1 MKTITTF
8 AAAMSLSIAAAG
20 HAAADSHHGHSGGPL
35 ANDSGPSAPQ
45 GEMMHGMMRM
55 MMPMMMQMHG
65 QMMDAGPAGGL
76 SMMDGDMMRMMMA
89 PGGMGDGL
97 AADPEPEAARS
108 AMLARLAE
116 FDADGDGKLSL
127 AEFEALRACPG
138 GIWIGVWHPF
148 VSGRLSRWQRVERM
162 IEYMLGTGDVWFAPL
177 EEIAAHVAS
186 VEASGEYA
194 PRVDRLPYHSEN
206 QVPEELQGKA

>member
-35 ANDSGPSAPQ
+35 AKDSGPAAPQ

-65 QMMDAGPAGGL
+65 QMMDSGPAGGL

-116 FDADGDGKLSL
+116 FDADGDGRMSL
-127 AEFEALRACPG
+127 AEFEAL
-138 GIWIGVWHPF
+138 H
-148 VSGRLSRWQRVERM
+148 
-162 IEYMLGTGDVWFAPL
+162 
-177 EEIAAHVAS
+177 AAVTR
-186 VEASGEYA
+186 ETT
-194 PRVDRLPYHSEN
+194 VDRFQHLDADGDGRITETEMGAPARRMEMRGGMPGAPFMMGDRMPSDN
-206 QVPEELQGKA
+206 